1 MLGELQTEG
10 EKKVIRTTP
19 TDIIEVKRSENKVTL
34 RQKREK
40 ELQRNINYTESNKLE
55 EKEGKTPT
63 DKKESNNKRIKR
75 LTS

>member
-1 MLGELQTEG
+1 M
-10 EKKVIRTTP
+10 IRTSP
-19 TDIIEVKRSENKVTL
+19 TDIIEVKRSENKGTL
-34 RQKREK
+34 QKREK
-40 ELQRNINYTESNKLE
+40 VLQRNINYTESNKRD

>member
-1 MLGELQTEG
+1 
-10 EKKVIRTTP
+10 VIRTTP

-55 EKEGKTPT
+55 QKEGKTPT